1 MEHWASLSVE
11 TKMFIIKCIP
21 VYLVVTAGWV
31 WCGEMVD
38 RIDKAV
44 RLKQLEEEEEYG

>member
-1 MEHWASLSVE
+1 MEQWGSLSVE
-11 TKMFIIKCIP
+11 SKVFIIKCMG
-21 VYLVVTAGWV
+21 VSLLATCGWV

>member
-1 MEHWASLSVE
+1 MEQWTSLSAE
-11 TKMFIIKCIP
+11 SKMFIIKCIL

-38 RIDKAV
+38 RIDEAV
-44 RLKQLEEEEEYG
+44 RLKALEEEEDG